1 MATPWRLA
9 KSLETLRSEIL
20 RYKPGTT
27 VWTIGD
33 EDHQSGY
40 SDHNPN
46 SAGVVC
52 AIDVLG
58 NAGLSLNEF
67 ANAVKN
73 SGHPQVKYVIYNRK
87 IWSKAKSSQG
97 WRNYTGSDPH
107 TGHVH
112 VSVGVGSDGR
122 SAPGTYDSLASWGIG
137 NTGGGYVPPTE
148 RDNMWP
154 AYGEKGAAVEHRQR
168 QLIYLGYS
176 ITRDGD
182 YGNQTAGAL
191 KKFYTDI
198 SGKTDYDGKV
208 VTTWVGIELDE
219 RATNKRQK
227 AMGLKGDKGDKG
239 DPGPAG
245 RPGRDGVD
253 ATVSGTI
260 TVNLNDGTVS

>member
-58 NAGLSLNEF
+58 NAGLSLNTF

-97 WRNYTGSDPH
+97 WRDYTGSDPH

-198 SGKTDYDGKV
+198 SDKTDYDGKA

-219 RATNKRQK
+219 RVTNKRQK

-245 RPGRDGVD
+245 RPGRDGAD